1 MPEPGIV
8 IVVVPSASSG
18 GNPLVVDE
26 SLPLHS
32 ELIESNVLVLL
43 PDFTTAAA
51 PGKEGVQGALLSE
64 GDASRTA
71 LVQKGI
77 DRSEPNDNLLIL
89 PADFTLAKGSLK
101 ELSEVLEEDPMAAF
115 AMPRTSGDPLFEGG
129 DPFARLD
136 ELAPILPRW
145 QFAPGPSQEV
155 VLVRCGVL
163 REFGPLDTR
172 LSLPEALADLFGR
185 VNRCGYR

>member
-1 MPEPGIV
+1 MSASGIV

-18 GNPLVVDE
+18 SNPLVVDE
-26 SLPLHS
+26 SLPLDS

-43 PDFTTAAA
+43 PDVTTAAA
-51 PGKEGVQGALLSE
+51 PGKEGALLSE